1 MPEPMAMPCD
11 TSSGQPG
18 MRTPISDSELVRT
31 CLPSCLLMSVNE
43 PFCLSWK
50 RSSVVP
56 SEEAAK
62 TTPRQ
67 VNRPD
72 CEGIHAAD
80 LTELTFDTALRGNP
94 GGGLNRTDFV
104 AGPAIADATHRFD
117 VHHLGL
123 REDPGSVLL
132 GQVEVAKVERILR
145 AMAATHHA
153 TAALDASRSEE
164 RRVWK
169 E

>member
-43 PFCLSWK
+43 PFSLSWK

-67 VNRPD
+67 VNPR
-72 CEGIHAAD
+72 
-80 LTELTFDTALRGNP
+80 
-94 GGGLNRTDFV
+94 GGLNRTDFV
-104 AGPAIADATHRFD
+104 AGAAIADAAHRFD

-123 REDPGSVLL
+123 GKDPGSVLL
-132 GQVEVAKVERILR
+132 GQVKVAKVERILR

-153 TAALDASRSEE
+153 TTALDASGSLRA
-164 RRVWK
+164 
-169 E
+169 